1 MAAIPIASVVSG
13 KSWLDWIKDHK
24 RLAAWIGIIMSFLL
38 AGLMVVFSAPK
49 WLVFLPVIVAVVL
62 RVMEVERYIR
72 DVDIDAARSKEIG
85 ELFHE
90 GRISEAERDQYLEQ
104 EGVRR
109 RERNQNV
116 WVAFSIVILFLGVI
130 VHEMLVNNKDLAD
143 VLREEAVYLIG
154 LVAFG
159 VFAVTMR
166 PVYRLFRKKLNPK
179 TRAVEAAAAR
189 GEITDDQ
196 KEIRLKELS

>member
-1 MAAIPIASVVSG
+1 
-13 KSWLDWIKDHK
+13 
-24 RLAAWIGIIMSFLL
+24 LL

-62 RVMEVERYIR
+62 RVVEVEIYIR

-130 VHEMLVNNKDLAD
+130 VHEMLVNKKDLAD

-154 LVAFG
+154 LFAFG
-159 VFAVTMR
+159 VFAVATR
-166 PVYRLFRKKLNPK
+166 PIYRLFRKKINPK

>member
-1 MAAIPIASVVSG
+1 
-13 KSWLDWIKDHK
+13 
-24 RLAAWIGIIMSFLL
+24 MSFLL
-38 AGLMVVFSAPK
+38 AGLMVIFSAPK

-130 VHEMLVNNKDLAD
+130 VHEMLVNKKDLAD

-154 LVAFG
+154 LFAFG